1 MLERGTVVCSTAGR
15 DNGRLLAVVGTDN
28 GWVFVC
34 DGKERPLKRAK
45 RKNPRHLTETGYRLD
60 EESLATDLRLRRA
73 LRQLQ
78 I

>member
-15 DNGRLLAVVGTDN
+15 DKGRLLAVVGTDN

-45 RKNPRHLTETGYRLD
+45 RKNPRHLMKTGYRLD
-60 EESLATDLRLRRA
+60 EESLATDLMLRRA

>member
-45 RKNPRHLTETGYRLD
+45 RKNPRHLMKTGYRLD